1 MRVLRSFTT
10 NVNAP
15 QARASCDAG
24 LDEMEGRP
32 SDPED
37 PQSEGE
43 DEGASERDFLRPA
56 AAVAEEADPETGA
69 GTAMAARA
77 PRGGRPVESPPTLP
91 PRSPGAETP
100 PPSPGLPF
108 GCCEEGECAIC
119 LGPLANATPF
129 PHDDCPHIYCAGC
142 LEKLRAHDPAAA
154 ILCPQC
160 RRRGPTPPR
169 QRPPPPPPRL
179 PPGPLSRRKK
189 LQILTICALGIGLLV
204 FVILV
209 DITAVDFGCGKRGDS
224 DSPNGAGCWVQNDGD
239 SAG

>member
-1 MRVLRSFTT
+1 
-10 NVNAP
+10 
-15 QARASCDAG
+15 
-24 LDEMEGRP
+24 MEGRP

-69 GTAMAARA
+69 GAARATAGA

-129 PHDDCPHIYCAGC
+129 PHEDCPHIYCAGC
-142 LEKLRAHDPAAA
+142 LEMLQAHDRAAA

-160 RRRGPTPPR
+160 RRHGPTPP
-169 QRPPPPPPRL
+169 PSAANPE
-179 PPGPLSRRKK
+179 PGPEPPDGARRRK
-189 LQILTICALGIGLLV
+189 LALAIMCAGAIGLLGLAALGEDCQSCV
-204 FVILV
+204 
-209 DITAVDFGCGKRGDS
+209 T
-224 DSPNGAGCWVQNDGD
+224 
-239 SAG
+239 

>member
-1 MRVLRSFTT
+1 
-10 NVNAP
+10 
-15 QARASCDAG
+15 
-24 LDEMEGRP
+24 MEGRP

-129 PHDDCPHIYCAGC
+129 PHEDCPHIYCAGC
-142 LEKLRAHDPAAA
+142 LEMLQAHDRAAA

-160 RRRGPTPPR
+160 RRRGPTPPPSAANFEPG
-169 QRPPPPPPRL
+169 QRPEPPDGAR
-179 PPGPLSRRKK
+179 RRK
-189 LQILTICALGIGLLV
+189 LALAIMCAGAIGLLGLAALGEDCQSCV
-204 FVILV
+204 
-209 DITAVDFGCGKRGDS
+209 T
-224 DSPNGAGCWVQNDGD
+224 
-239 SAG
+239 